1 MAVTEILLS
10 DPVTTLVTKTNTI
23 ASNLG
28 DASTLSTTATN
39 LVAAINE
46 INTQVNKVD
55 SADVISL
62 IQANAIDSAEVLA
75 LIRADSGETSIM
87 SNFQKDSARGIGFD
101 SAEGK
106 FFIPSNVIN
115 SSMLEPLSV
124 TLAKVAADAI
134 DGTKLAD
141 NAVNSEHYTDGSID
155 TIHIGDLQV
164 TTAKIA
170 DDNVTEA
177 KIGDDAVSSV
187 QLKTLST
194 LLIKNSA
201 GSTLKTIHG
210 AGA

>member
-10 DPVTTLVTKTNTI
+10 DPITTLVTKTNTI

-62 IQANAIDSAEVLA
+62 IQANAMDSAEVLA

-87 SNFQKDSARGIGFD
+87 SNFQGDSSTGVALDSSQGRFFVPTDGID
-101 SAEGK
+101 SDMIKSLTVRTRHLTNDLINADK
-106 FFIPSNVIN
+106 IADDVI
-115 SSMLEPLSV
+115 
-124 TLAKVAADAI
+124 
-134 DGTKLAD
+134 
-141 NAVNSEHYTDGSID
+141 NSEHYVDGSID
-155 TIHIGDLQV
+155 TAHIANDQITEALM
-164 TTAKIA
+164 A
-170 DDNVTEA
+170 DDA
-177 KIGDDAVSSV
+177 IGST
-187 QLKTLST
+187 QLKSVST
-194 LLIKNSA
+194 LLIKDSA
-201 GSTLKTIHG
+201 GSTLKTLHG